1 MRSHPV
7 DWFGKVA
14 ADCSPVGKWGLP
26 PRLMPRFRP
35 RAAVGDSAAG
45 GGCVDNVF
53 GMVDPL
59 CALDKASLEAFMF
72 SENCC
77 KAASEALLAAV
88 PLSSG
93 ALRYAIKCLLNPIV
107 GCDLGPETFD
117 FVAKGLLILTEL
129 S

>member
-1 MRSHPV
+1 MTLDLYMPVCDQYEGQTMRSYPV
-7 DWFGKVA
+7 DWFEEVA
-14 ADCSPVGKWGLP
+14 ADCRPVGKWGLP
-26 PRLMPRFRP
+26 PRLMPRFR
-35 RAAVGDSAAG
+35 RAMVGDSAAD

-59 CALDKASLEAFMF
+59 CALDKASLAAFMF

-93 ALRYAIKCLLNPIV
+93 ALR
-107 GCDLGPETFD
+107 
-117 FVAKGLLILTEL
+117 
-129 S
+129 SR